1 MLTGLDSK
9 QRIVYLMIIALTTP
23 RKFGKAATLLLE
35 ERGCRVS
42 DIEKSSWGEVR
53 RVTIK

>member
-1 MLTGLDSK
+1 
-9 QRIVYLMIIALTTP
+9 MIIALTTP